1 MLDPMIQALLQRLP
15 QLTSYAIWEKSPA
28 EAREDFRQF
37 CSFGA
42 PGNLPIG
49 KVENIS
55 AGSIPLRSYTPV
67 ARDSELLPVI
77 IYFHGGGFVLGDLDC
92 YDALCRTLANE
103 GGCRVISV
111 DYRLAPEHSFP
122 AAVDDCFAVVQ
133 WVENHAPE
141 LLVDANR
148 IAVAGNSAGGNLA
161 AVVCQKAKESRNS
174 PEIAFQ
180 LLIYPA
186 LRLSSDPEP
195 GEEAGSGAEM
205 GFPLDT
211 RALNWFYRYY
221 VPEGMDPSDPRLS
234 PLNAADLTGLPPA
247 YIVTAGL
254 DPLKDDAVA
263 YSERLKQ
270 AGVAVV
276 HVDYPGMIH
285 GFFSMQGLIPL
296 ASNAIAAAAHAV
308 QHALAEGG
316 A

>member
-103 GGCRVISV
+103 SGCRVISV

-148 IAVAGNSAGGNLA
+148 IAVAGDSAGGNLA
-161 AVVCQKAKESRNS
+161 AVVCQKAKEKQKLARDRIS
-174 PEIAFQ
+174 
-180 LLIYPA
+180 
-186 LRLSSDPEP
+186 
-195 GEEAGSGAEM
+195 
-205 GFPLDT
+205 
-211 RALNWFYRYY
+211 
-221 VPEGMDPSDPRLS
+221 
-234 PLNAADLTGLPPA
+234 AADLSGLAIEQRSGTRRGSRFGRRNGVPA
-247 YIVTAGL
+247 GYAGAEL
-254 DPLKDDAVA
+254 VLPLLCAGGDGPVGSALV
-263 YSERLKQ
+263 SPECGRSH
-270 AGVAVV
+270 GVASRLHCDRRIGSV
-276 HVDYPGMIH
+276 
-285 GFFSMQGLIPL
+285 
-296 ASNAIAAAAHAV
+296 
-308 QHALAEGG
+308 EGRCCRLLPSG
-316 A
+316 